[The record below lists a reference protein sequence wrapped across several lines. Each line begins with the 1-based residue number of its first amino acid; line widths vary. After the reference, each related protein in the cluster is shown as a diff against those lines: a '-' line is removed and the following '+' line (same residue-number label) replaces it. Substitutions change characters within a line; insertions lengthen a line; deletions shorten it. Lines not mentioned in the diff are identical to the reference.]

1 MWHYLVLL
9 LGAVVCSQNSNNSP
23 LSGTITSPNYPKLY
37 PNFNESTW
45 DINVPEGYHVS
56 LNFSVFD
63 IEPSENC
70 SCGFVKVMADGK
82 ELGHFCGPMNSSA
95 HPGNRQFVSQG
106 NQMTIHFQ
114 SNFSEEMDGGIIPY
128 KGFQAFYQAIVVICE
143 DPPVLTNG
151 QYKFLTAPGNLEYK
165 SVIQYQCNSPY
176 YYMVTPNGSDTF
188 SCSAQ
193 RDWRDEHGGDK
204 IPRCRP
210 VCGKPENPVTSFGRI
225 LHGKKA
231 EPGNFP
237 WQVYVSRYGT
247 AGGALIGEQWVLTA
261 AQVLPDN
268 VEKQDLNDVLV
279 YMGSL
284 NMKNLME
291 MDTYPVEAF
300 YMHPNFNR
308 NNYDNDI
315 ALIRLK
321 NPVVMNQNVSPIC
334 LPSPEDEDDIYQK
347 DRVGYV
353 SGYGKTE
360 NHKVANELHYVSVP
374 VASRQACKTYL
385 NKKRPAIRY
394 PSDEDKYLFSRNM
407 FCAGFPEG
415 SLNKG
420 DSCSGDSGGAYTS
433 QNRQDTWV
441 ATGLV
446 SWGFSCGQGYGFY
459 TKVSNYVDWIKSYV
473 GEDA

>member
-1 MWHYLVLL
+1 MWRYVVLL
-9 LGAVVCSQNSNNSP
+9 LGTVSCSQTSNNSP

-37 PNFNESTW
+37 PRFNDSTW
-45 DINVPEGYHVS
+45 DIIVPEGYYVS

-70 SCGFVKVMADGK
+70 SHGFVKVMADGK
-82 ELGHFCGPMNSSA
+82 ELGQFCGPVNSSS
-95 HPGNRQFVSQG
+95 HPGNRQFVSLG
-106 NQMTIHFQ
+106 NQMRIHFQ
-114 SNFSEEMDGGIIPY
+114 SNFSKEMDGDIIQY
-128 KGFQAFYQAIVVICE
+128 KGFQAFYQAIVVTCE

-151 QYKFLTAPGNLEYK
+151 QYTFLTAPGRLEYR
-165 SVIQYQCNSPY
+165 SAIQYQCNAPY
-176 YYMVTPNGSDTF
+176 YNMVTPNGSDTYT
-188 SCSAQ
+188 CSAQ
-193 RDWRDEHGGDK
+193 REWRDEHGGNR

-210 VCGKPENPVTSFGRI
+210 VCGKPGDPVGSFGRI

-231 EPGNFP
+231 DPGNFP

-261 AQVLPDN
+261 AQVLPDDK
-268 VEKQDLNDVLV
+268 EKQDLADVHV
-279 YMGSL
+279 YMGSVE
-284 NMKNLME
+284 MKHLKE
-291 MDTYPVEAF
+291 LGTHPVEAF

-334 LPSPEDEDDIYQK
+334 LPSPQDEDDIYQK
-347 DRVGYV
+347 DRIGYV
-353 SGYGKTE
+353 SGYGVNE
-360 NHKVANELHYVSVP
+360 NRDIPNELRYVSVP
-374 VASRQACKTYL
+374 MASRQDCKAYL
-385 NKKRPAIRY
+385 NKKRPIRN
-394 PSDEDKYLFSRNM
+394 PSHEERYLFSRNM

-420 DSCSGDSGGAYTS
+420 DSCRGDSGGAYTT
-433 QNRQDTWV
+433 QNKQDTWV

-446 SWGFSCGQGYGFY
+446 SWGFDCGQGYGFY

-473 GEDA
+473 GEDI